1 MVVFYELN
9 ESNLSDPRNLRRMIN
24 GAARYSYNFYL
35 LSKMLPFNNFTKAR
49 LFRYNQQIYLLQ
61 MHAIFGKH

>member
-1 MVVFYELN
+1 
-9 ESNLSDPRNLRRMIN
+9 MIN

-49 LFRYNQQIYLLQ
+49 LFRYNQHIYLLQ